1 MEKKI
6 YRVPVYGDVDWH
18 SDVIARVK
26 FNTNL
31 DYWDGH
37 NWTDGGIGTHSGLT
51 KLRDGRYVLI
61 HGSELEGTRDYGEII
76 SAKEALNRILASG
89 NEALLETEKFAEL
102 RKLAEELP
110 QEEEEED

>member
-31 DYWDGH
+31 DYWNGY
-37 NWTDGGIGTHSGLT
+37 NWTDGGAGTHSGLT

-89 NEALLETEKFAEL
+89 NDHLLNTEKFAPL

-110 QEEEEED
+110 QEEED

>member
-6 YRVPVYGDVDWH
+6 YRVPVYEDVDWQ
-18 SDVIARVK
+18 SNVIARVK

-31 DYWDGH
+31 DYWDGY
-37 NWTDGGIGTHSGLT
+37 NWTDGGAGTHSGLT

-61 HGSELEGTRDYGEII
+61 HGSEEGRDYGEII

-89 NEALLETEKFAEL
+89 NDHLLNTEKFASL

-110 QEEEEED
+110 QEEED